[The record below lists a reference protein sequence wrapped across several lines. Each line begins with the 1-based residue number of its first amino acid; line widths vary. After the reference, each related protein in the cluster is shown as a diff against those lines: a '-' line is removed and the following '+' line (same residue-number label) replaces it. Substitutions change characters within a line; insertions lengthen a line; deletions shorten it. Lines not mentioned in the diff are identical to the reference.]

1 VGTMAKDCS
10 FDIVSKIDPQ
20 EVRNAVDQSKRE
32 IGSRFDFK
40 GSKCEVDF
48 DGDKIKL
55 VADDEPK
62 MEQVRDVLETK
73 LIKRGVST
81 KGLEWG
87 KIQAAGHMTVRQEA
101 GLKAGVPQPD
111 AKKIAAA
118 IKDRK
123 LKVQAA
129 ILGDHLRV
137 TGKSKDDLQEA
148 IAFLRKG
155 DWSVDLQ
162 FTNFQG

>member
-1 VGTMAKDCS
+1 MAKDCS

-20 EVRNAVDQSKRE
+20 EVRNAVDQSRRE

-48 DGDKIKL
+48 DGEKVKL

-62 MEQVRDVLETK
+62 MDQVKDVLDSK

-81 KGLEWG
+81 KGIEWG
-87 KIQAAGHMTVRQEA
+87 KLEAGGHMTVRQEA
-101 GLKAGVPQPD
+101 SLKAGVPQPD
-111 AKKIAAA
+111 AKKIVAA
-118 IKDRK
+118 IKEAK
-123 LKVQAA
+123 LKVQVA

-137 TGKSKDDLQEA
+137 TGKSKDDLQDT
-148 IAFLRKG
+148 IQFLRKG

-162 FTNFQG
+162 FTNFLG

>member
-1 VGTMAKDCS
+1 MAKDCS
-10 FDIVSKIDPQ
+10 FDVVSKVDPQ
-20 EVRNAVDQSKRE
+20 EVRNAVDQARRE
-32 IGSRFDFK
+32 VSSRFDFK
-40 GSKCEVDF
+40 GSKCEIDF
-48 DGDKIKL
+48 DADKLKL

-62 MEQVRDVLETK
+62 MEQLKDVLDSK

-101 GLKAGVPQPD
+101 TLKAGIPQVD
-111 AKKIAAA
+111 GKKMAAA
-118 IKDRK
+118 IKDSK
-123 LKVQAA
+123 IKVQAS

-137 TGKSKDDLQEA
+137 AGKSKDDLQEA
-148 IAFLRKG
+148 MALLRKG